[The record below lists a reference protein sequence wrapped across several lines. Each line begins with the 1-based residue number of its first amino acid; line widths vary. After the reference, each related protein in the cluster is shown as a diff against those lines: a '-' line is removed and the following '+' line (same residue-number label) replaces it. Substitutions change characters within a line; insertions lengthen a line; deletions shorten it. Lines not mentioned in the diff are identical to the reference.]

1 LSLRPK
7 RRIFS
12 RNNPP
17 FALEDHRD
25 RLEQHLAL
33 VLPQIPSLREIVIW
47 GGYIGLFA
55 IIFAETGL
63 LIGFFLP
70 GDSLL
75 VTAGLYAAATGE
87 LDPAILIAV
96 LSVAAVSG
104 DATGYWIGLRAGHSL
119 YARPQSRFFRR
130 DHLIK
135 TREFYEKYGG
145 ITIVVARFM
154 PFARTFAPVVA
165 GIGEMRYRRFA
176 LFNIFGGVGWVV
188 SMTLLGFYLG
198 TAIPGI
204 EEKIE
209 YVIGIVVLISI
220 LPMLVKY
227 AHHRLTSK
235 ARHS

>member
-1 LSLRPK
+1 MELY
-7 RRIFS
+7 
-12 RNNPP
+12 
-17 FALEDHRD
+17 
-25 RLEQHLAL
+25 LAL
-33 VLPQIPSLREIVIW
+33 ILPELPSLKEIVIW

-87 LDPAILIAV
+87 LDPVMLIAV
-96 LSVAAVSG
+96 LSVAAISG

-145 ITIVVARFM
+145 ITIVLARFM

-165 GIGEMRYRRFA
+165 GIAEMTYRRFA
-176 LFNIFGGVGWVV
+176 LFNVTGGIGWVV
-188 SMTLLGFYLG
+188 SMVLLGYYLG
-198 TAIPGI
+198 TSIPGI

-209 YVIGIVVLISI
+209 YVIALVVFVSI
-220 LPMLVKY
+220 LPLLVKY
-227 AHHRLTSK
+227 AHHRLTAKSGGSP
-235 ARHS
+235 AGPGNSAGGGPNGNPDVR

>member
-1 LSLRPK
+1 M
-7 RRIFS
+7 
-12 RNNPP
+12 
-17 FALEDHRD
+17 
-25 RLEQHLAL
+25 EQQLAL
-33 VLPQIPSLREIVIW
+33 LLPQIPSLKEIVIW

-87 LDPAILIAV
+87 LDPAILIVV

-145 ITIVVARFM
+145 MTIVLARFM

-165 GIGEMRYRRFA
+165 GIAEMRYRRFA
-176 LFNIFGGVGWVV
+176 MFNAAGGIGWVV

-198 TAIPGI
+198 SAIPGV
-204 EEKIE
+204 EAKIE
-209 YVIGIVVLISI
+209 YVIAIVIFVSL
-220 LPMLVKY
+220 LPMIVKY

-235 ARHS
+235 AGHS